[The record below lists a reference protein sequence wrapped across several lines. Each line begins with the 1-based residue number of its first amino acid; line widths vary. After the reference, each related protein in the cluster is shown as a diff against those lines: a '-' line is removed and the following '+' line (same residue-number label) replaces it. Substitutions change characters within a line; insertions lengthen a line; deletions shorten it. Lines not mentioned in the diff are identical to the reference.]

1 MKKVQDFKTAW
12 QSQIFGAFCI
22 QYFQS
27 QIRNSKAGLYIRII
41 GGQQAPNLV
50 VFFYDLTRINKVDMV
65 AIVEPR
71 IGEVNTDKV
80 SQSGCSRFLR
90 WFMDSLERHC

>member
-1 MKKVQDFKTAW
+1 VAKSNLWSVLHSVFPISNT
-12 QSQIFGAFCI
+12 
-22 QYFQS
+22 Y
-27 QIRNSKAGLYIRII
+27 SKAGLSIRII

-80 SQSGCSRFLR
+80 SQNGCSRFLR
-90 WFMDSLERHC
+90 WFMDSWERHC